1 MNGRLVSFTI
11 GGYKADIFT
20 CLQADSLL
28 VNTTITELSLNS
40 LKFGAYLKNFPKPQ
54 KDDLPHEEEEEDANE
69 AEKEAERKKE
79 EEAAE
84 RKKREEQAKAAKLKR
99 NLYGE
104 KPPPTPPPPPEPVYE
119 VGLGRMIEA
128 LIVTKTLRTLDLSGN
143 RMGPVLF
150 GQLCESL
157 SLNQTLRWFGVA
169 GNCLGM
175 RHHF

>member
-1 MNGRLVSFTI
+1 VPPELQQHQTRAFQQYSFVAVETMV
-11 GGYKADIFT
+11 KRN
-20 CLQADSLL
+20 DSYLASQTNRIAL
-28 VNTTITELSLNS
+28 
-40 LKFGAYLKNFPKPQ
+40 AYDESKREGKRR
-54 KDDLPHEEEEEDANE
+54 
-69 AEKEAERKKE
+69 KEAERKKE

-84 RKKREEQAKAAKLKR
+84 RKKREEKAKAAKIKR